1 MNRRKY
7 DYFLNPVLYFSR
19 PFLYSKIVPSYY
31 TLCTIALY
39 LDKEQA
45 IFSFN
50 ERIQVGTL
58 TNRPY
63 MKRPKRFVSE
73 VLGLERLDHYSN
85 GSL

>member
-1 MNRRKY
+1 M
-7 DYFLNPVLYFSR
+7 
-19 PFLYSKIVPSYY
+19 
-31 TLCTIALY
+31 CTIALY

-50 ERIQVGTL
+50 ERIQLGTL

-73 VLGLERLDHYSN
+73 VLALERLDPCSN
-85 GSL
+85 GVPFTCHPKDDSSLNYLALIKIER